1 MARLAVVPAGALREI
16 GRSKGPNSAEN
27 SGACANCHAID
38 DITGGAIECF
48 WVKALFAS
56 GVEIRPAGADEFASL
71 IKSEVDKWSKVI
83 KAAGLN
89 AH

>member
-1 MARLAVVPAGALREI
+1 
-16 GRSKGPNSAEN
+16 
-27 SGACANCHAID
+27 
-38 DITGGAIECF
+38 
-48 WVKALFAS
+48 VKALFAS

-83 KAAGLN
+83 KAAGIN

>member
-1 MARLAVVPAGALREI
+1 
-16 GRSKGPNSAEN
+16 
-27 SGACANCHAID
+27 
-38 DITGGAIECF
+38 
-48 WVKALFAS
+48 VKALFAS
-56 GVEIRPAGADEFASL
+56 GVKIRPAGPDEFASL

>member
-1 MARLAVVPAGALREI
+1 
-16 GRSKGPNSAEN
+16 
-27 SGACANCHAID
+27 
-38 DITGGAIECF
+38 
-48 WVKALFAS
+48 VKALFAS
-56 GVEIRPAGADEFASL
+56 GVEIEPAGADEFASL